1 MGPFLRYGE
10 GEALP
15 GVAKTRVL
23 RLERGLNHSGQQ
35 IIAVT
40 FAAPYDPLGGYWVG
54 WGGVGPIAASGT
66 ARANGQGAQPDPLN
80 RTHRQPADED
90 ERDHLR

>member
-54 WGGVGPIAASGT
+54 CGVGWGRLPLQELREQTGKAHNPIPSIGPTAS
-66 ARANGQGAQPDPLN
+66 PLTI
-80 RTHRQPADED
+80 R
-90 ERDHLR
+90 